1 MLQGTA
7 IEATMWREVA
17 DKCHPLLEEG
27 NSYSPPMIQQ
37 DAQHRTMRSE
47 PDVRTVRLLSMTRP
61 LQGTA
66 IEATMWREVADKYHP
81 LLEEGKVY
89 FFSRG
94 KVKPAN
100 KNFSAVRND
109 YTISFD
115 NQCAPKP

>member
-1 MLQGTA
+1 M
-7 IEATMWREVA
+7 
-17 DKCHPLLEEG
+17 
-27 NSYSPPMIQQ
+27 
-37 DAQHRTMRSE
+37 
-47 PDVRTVRLLSMTRP
+47 

-100 KNFSAVRND
+100 KNYSAVRND

-115 NQCAPKP
+115 SQCAPVWACTPQKWHCIHA